1 MALMG
6 EMTHWFVQQ
15 PIQTD
20 LEENVRA
27 LRVFLKKRNP
37 RKRIGSPEDVAGL
50 TIFLCSR
57 AGAYVVGETIAS
69 DGGIFKTGGHNL
81 G

>member
-1 MALMG
+1 MCCKRKL
-6 EMTHWFVQQ
+6 E
-15 PIQTD
+15 IQEHLTR
-20 LEENVRA
+20 L
-27 LRVFLKKRNP
+27 LIP

-50 TIFLCSR
+50 AIFLCSR

-69 DGGIFKTGGHNL
+69 DGGIVKTGGHVL

>member
-1 MALMG
+1 MLGSAVNSDYS
-6 EMTHWFVQQ
+6 EIEKH
-15 PIQTD
+15 
-20 LEENVRA
+20 
-27 LRVFLKKRNP
+27 NP
-37 RKRIGSPEDVAGL
+37 RKRTGSPEDIAGL

-69 DGGIFKTGGHNL
+69 DGGLVKTIGHKL